1 MQPAL
6 RLPVLA
12 GLLVLTACDSSSS
25 GSNSNASLY
34 RNTIA
39 SSRVALRDL
48 VAASGTPSLSI
59 ALFDRG
65 EVVWAETFGSVD
77 PVQVVLPTTR
87 TRYGIGSCS
96 KVFAAATLSLLADR
110 KLLDL
115 DEPVVTYL
123 PTFSMQSPEY
133 TAITPRMLLNHA
145 SGLPGTDYLN
155 AVTTAPN
162 PGYLD
167 QVLSGIAGSRLKF
180 TPNELSSYCNDG
192 FTVVEAVVHAVSGR
206 SYPQFV
212 RDEFFVPLGMAD
224 TEFALAPSQPGTF
237 APAFA
242 GAGVAPQE
250 FVQLHGSGGIRSTPT
265 DLARFLSMLMAG
277 GMHGNRRILSKA
289 AVTAMGADQDLG
301 RAIPNFE
308 SIDGFGLGWDGV
320 RHPAFDALGVQVL
333 HKNGETAHYGA
344 QFMLAPDWQLGV
356 AITGVTSNY
365 HPTDTAERILL
376 SALVDRG
383 VLPSVPEPIVPVPH
397 PLAPADPVLQNQLAG
412 TWLSRDAAYRVV
424 TEPQGIAIE
433 RWDGSAWQPYSP
445 GLRLRT
451 NGWWQSDA
459 EPLGEY
465 AFRSAQGRSYMVV
478 RFPGGNG
485 HYLQTVVEAER
496 IEPRATPLSP
506 AWTGRLARPW
516 AVANE
521 RGDTITAWVFPAR
534 IDLSAGPELRG
545 CLQVDSYPSFIAGLV
560 LDASQSDTEAR
571 MMLRIPYLGGR
582 DLQDLRVFQR
592 GGEEWL
598 RLGSVVARPADT
610 IPTLAS
616 GQLVIGGDGFGE
628 WRRIPAGALWA
639 VQGETEV
646 RRYDANFVR
655 LPDDA
660 AAPAYVLVSGAPGA
674 IANTSVN

>member
-1 MQPAL
+1 MPHAL
-6 RLPVLA
+6 RL
-12 GLLVLTACDSSSS
+12 LVLSGLVALAACDSSSS
-25 GSNSNASLY
+25 DANSNATLY
-34 RNTIA
+34 RDTIA
-39 SSRVALRDL
+39 SSRAALRKL
-48 VAASGTPSLSI
+48 VAESGTPSLSV

-77 PVQVVLPTTR
+77 PVEVVLPTTR

-96 KVFAAATLSLLADR
+96 KVFAAAALSLLADR
-110 KLLDL
+110 ELLDL
-115 DEPVVTYL
+115 DAPVVSYL

-133 TAITPRMLLNHA
+133 TVITPRMLVNHA

-155 AVTTAPN
+155 AVTTGPN
-162 PGYLD
+162 PAYLD
-167 QVLSGIAGSRLKF
+167 QVLAGIAGSRLKHM
-180 TPNELSSYCNDG
+180 PGELSSYCNDG
-192 FTVVEAVVHAVSGR
+192 FTVVEAVVAAVSGR
-206 SYPQFV
+206 SYTQFV
-212 RDEFFVPLGMAD
+212 RDEFFVPLGMVD
-224 TEFALAPSQPGTF
+224 TEFALAPSMPGSF

-242 GAGVAPQE
+242 GSELQPQE
-250 FVQLHGSGGIRSTPT
+250 FVQLHGSGGIRSTPS
-265 DLARFLSMLMAG
+265 DLARFLAMLMADG
-277 GMHGNRRILSKA
+277 RHGNERILSKA

-308 SIDGFGLGWDGV
+308 SNDGFGLGWDGV
-320 RHPAFDALGVQVL
+320 QHPAFDALGVQVL

-365 HPTDTAERILL
+365 RPTDTAERILL

-383 VLPSVPEPIVPVPH
+383 VLASVPGPIVSVPH
-397 PLAPADPVLQNQLAG
+397 PLAPSDPVLQNQLAG

-424 TEPQGIAIE
+424 TETQGIAIE
-433 RWDGSAWQPYSP
+433 RWDGSTWQPSSP

-459 EPLGEY
+459 EPFGEY
-465 AFRSAQGRSYMVV
+465 AFRSAQGRTYMVV

-496 IEPRATPLSP
+496 VDERASQLSP
-506 AWTGRLARPW
+506 AWTARLARRW

-521 RGDTITAWVFPAR
+521 RRDTITAWVFPAR
-534 IDLSAGPELRG
+534 IDLSQGPELRG

-560 LDASQSDTEAR
+560 LDATQSDTEAR

-582 DLQDLRVFQR
+582 DLQDLRVFER
-592 GGEEWL
+592 AGEEWL
-598 RLGSVVARPADT
+598 RLGSVVARPADA
-610 IPTLAS
+610 IPLLTN
-616 GQLVIGGDGFGE
+616 GQVVIGPDGFAE
-628 WRRIPAGALWA
+628 WRRVPPGALWA

-646 RRYDANFVR
+646 RRYDADFVR
-655 LPDDA
+655 VPDDA
-660 AAPAYVLVSGAPGA
+660 QAPHYVLLSGRPGA
-674 IANTSVN
+674 IANVSVN